1 MSRGRAVR
9 RFRVPRR
16 LAGRARRAPD
26 RRDSGHQAGA
36 SVRRASRGR
45 KGRARCD
52 VPRVQRVHGTTGIHR
67 AVRADAVH
75 VPPLGRRAVVG
86 VRRRVRGRRQNKA
99 RLLQPAGRFV
109 GGDDRVVLRAGRR
122 ASPPVAAAAGAASTP
137 VHGDVQPLFAAAAAA
152 ARAAAPAAR
161 AAATAPGG
169 RPALPAGAAPA
180 QANVAIGGGRR
191 GVRGLCGLHRRG
203 AERDRGVQH
212 ARVSVVAAVGR
223 LSLRERSARGFVPG
237 VLAAARGAVRGR
249 RRGRRR
255 EHERDGSA
263 RSALRRV
270 RGPRGFRS
278 ARPDASRGR
287 ALRRAGAR
295 GRLRLVRRRRRRLL
309 VRGDVRRDSERVRLR
324 RRARG
329 TEMRDGRGLR
339 FS

>member
-1 MSRGRAVR
+1 MQLARVPHVRVVRWLVGRVQRHMRVRGRAEEAGAVSRGRAVR

-86 VRRRVRGRRQNKA
+86 VRRQVRGRRQNKA

-152 ARAAAPAAR
+152 A
-161 AAATAPGG
+161 
-169 RPALPAGAAPA
+169 
-180 QANVAIGGGRR
+180 
-191 GVRGLCGLHRRG
+191 C
-203 AERDRGVQH
+203 
-212 ARVSVVAAVGR
+212 
-223 LSLRERSARGFVPG
+223 
-237 VLAAARGAVRGR
+237 AAARRPR
-249 RRGRRR
+249 RRHR
-255 EHERDGSA
+255 A
-263 RSALRRV
+263 
-270 RGPRGFRS
+270 
-278 ARPDASRGR
+278 GR
-287 ALRRAGAR
+287 ATRPT
-295 GRLRLVRRRRRRLL
+295 RRRRPRP
-309 VRGDVRRDSERVRLR
+309 GQRRDRWWQTRCA
-324 RRARG
+324 RA
-329 TEMRDGRGLR
+329 MRP
-339 FS
+339 S